1 MSAVHDMGGAP
12 NQDPIDRTER
22 VLMEWERRTNAL
34 VDVLCQ
40 KRIITSDELRRG
52 IETLS
57 PEEYR
62 TLTYYERWSA
72 SLEILM
78 VEKGL
83 LAVGEIDERA
93 ASVAERWS

>member
-12 NQDPIDRTER
+12 NRDPIDRSER

-34 VDVLCQ
+34 VDVLCA
-40 KRIITSDELRRG
+40 KRIMTSDELRRG
-52 IETLS
+52 IESLS
-57 PEEYR
+57 TEEYR

-78 VEKGL
+78 IEKGFVT
-83 LAVGEIDERA
+83 AAEIDERA
-93 ASVAERWS
+93 ASVTERWG